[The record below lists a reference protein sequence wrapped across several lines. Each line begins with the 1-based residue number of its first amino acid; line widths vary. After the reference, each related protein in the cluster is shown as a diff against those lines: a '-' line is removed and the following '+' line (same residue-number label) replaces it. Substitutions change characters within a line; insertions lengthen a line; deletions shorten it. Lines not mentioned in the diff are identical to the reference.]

1 LGTAPTFPQ
10 VLDLAAPG
18 GRVGL
23 VGTFQVPQTFT
34 PQVPRRKELT
44 LHWSDSY
51 ATWRGVREYQLAID
65 MVADGRVRADRLITH
80 RFPLD
85 DIAEAFQMAD
95 QKLQT
100 GAVKTVVQPFA

>member
-1 LGTAPTFPQ
+1 
-10 VLDLAAPG
+10 
-18 GRVGL
+18 
-23 VGTFQVPQTFT
+23 
-34 PQVPRRKELT
+34 
-44 LHWSDSY
+44 
-51 ATWRGVREYQLAID
+51 

-85 DIAEAFQMAD
+85 DIAAAFKTAD